1 MPTPLDPDMF
11 DPVCPST
18 LIPLRFA
25 DKWAGMVIRCLEH
38 GPRRFSELR
47 VPLRTVSAQS
57 LTASLKNLQRDGLVA
72 RTERPGP
79 ERHVEY
85 ALTPLGRTM
94 LPVIEA
100 LCAWGTEHW
109 DELLDAREASA
120 TARTA

>member
-1 MPTPLDPDMF
+1 MPLDPDMF

-18 LIPLRFA
+18 LLPLRFA

-57 LTASLKNLQRDGLVA
+57 LTTSLRNLERDGVVE

-79 ERHVEY
+79 ARHVEY
-85 ALTPLGRTM
+85 ALTPLGRSM

-100 LCAWGTEHW
+100 LCAWSAEHW
-109 DELLDAREASA
+109 DELLDAHEASA
-120 TARTA
+120 AQTA